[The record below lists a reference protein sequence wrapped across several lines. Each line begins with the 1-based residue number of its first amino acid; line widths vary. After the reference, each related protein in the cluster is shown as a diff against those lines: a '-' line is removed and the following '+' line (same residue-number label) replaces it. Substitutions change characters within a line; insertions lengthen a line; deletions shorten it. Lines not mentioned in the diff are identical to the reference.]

1 MRRTILMKFVSAAIT
16 LAAVLNVAAGEV
28 AAEALT
34 VRGKLARTVEAN
46 GWLITTD
53 GQKYLILNAQ
63 KFQGEAWFREGT
75 EVEAE
80 GETKP
85 GTMTIYQEGIPFE
98 ARSMRPQGGTAA
110 GRPAAEVTD
119 GRGLTRVSVT
129 GEATVQAQPDTANI
143 TIAVVTQNTSAS
155 EAQAEN
161 ASKTDAVVRAVKA
174 AAGAGAEVKTSGYS
188 LQPQYV
194 YKENQSPTITGYIAR
209 NSVVVTTG
217 ELTKV
222 GGVIDASVRAGA
234 NNVDNLS
241 FTLKRDRPA
250 RSQAL
255 TEATRDAMS
264 KAQTLAQAL
273 GGRVVR
279 IVEVQEAGAGRPPI
293 PLRQESVAF
302 ARVGAA
308 DTPTPIEVGE
318 LDIRSQVQLVA
329 EIDTKP

>member
-1 MRRTILMKFVSAAIT
+1 MRRLFLTVVASAVIS
-16 LAAVLNVAAGEV
+16 LAAVLSVAAREV

-34 VRGKLARTVEAN
+34 VRGKLARTVEAG

-53 GQKYLILNAQ
+53 KEKYLILNARR
-63 KFQGEAWFREGT
+63 FQSEAWFREGA
-75 EVEAE
+75 EVEAD

-85 GTMTIYQEGIPFE
+85 GTITIYQEGIPFE
-98 ARSMRPQGGTAA
+98 ARSMRPQGGGANKSA
-110 GRPAAEVTD
+110 D
-119 GRGLTRVSVT
+119 GADTKGLTRISVT
-129 GEATVQAQPDTANI
+129 GEATVQAQPDTAI
-143 TIAVVTQNTSAS
+143 VTIAVVTQNTSAS

-194 YKENQSPTITGYIAR
+194 YKENQSPTISGYIAR
-209 NSVVVTTG
+209 NSVVVTMG

-222 GGVIDASVRAGA
+222 GVVIDAGVRAGA
-234 NNVDNLS
+234 NNVDNLL
-241 FTLKRDRPA
+241 FTLRRDRPA

-255 TEATRDAMS
+255 TEATRDAVS

-279 IVEVQEAGAGRPPI
+279 VVEVQEGGAARPPI
-293 PLRQESVAF
+293 PLRQESF
-302 ARVGAA
+302 ALGRASGAA
-308 DTPTPIEVGE
+308 DVTTPIEVGA

-329 EIDTKP
+329 EIDIKP

>member
-1 MRRTILMKFVSAAIT
+1 MRRTILTTFASAVIT
-16 LAAVLNVAAGEV
+16 LAAVLGVAARAV
-28 AAEALT
+28 AAEALM

-63 KFQGEAWFREGT
+63 KFQGESWFREGA

-85 GTMTIYQEGIPFE
+85 GTMTIYQEGVPFE
-98 ARSMRPQGGTAA
+98 ARSMRPQGGGAA
-110 GRPAAEVTD
+110 GRPAEVTD
-119 GRGLTRVSVT
+119 GKGLTRVSVA

-194 YKENQSPTITGYIAR
+194 YKQNESPTISGYIAR

-217 ELTKV
+217 DLTKV
-222 GGVIDASVRAGA
+222 GGIIDASVRAGA

-279 IVEVQEAGAGRPPI
+279 VVEVQEGGPARPPI

-302 ARVGAA
+302 ARAGAA

-318 LDIRSQVQLVA
+318 LDIRSQVQLIA
-329 EIDTKP
+329 EITIAP

>member
-1 MRRTILMKFVSAAIT
+1 MKRLFLTMVASVVIPLVT
-16 LAAVLNVAAGEV
+16 VLNVAASEV

-46 GWLITTD
+46 GWLIATD
-53 GQKYLILNAQ
+53 KEKYLILNARR
-63 KFQGEAWFREGT
+63 FQSEAWFREGAA
-75 EVEAE
+75 VEAD

-85 GTMTIYQEGIPFE
+85 GTITIYQEGIPFE
-98 ARSMRPQGGTAA
+98 VRSMRPQGGGANKS
-110 GRPAAEVTD
+110 AEVND
-119 GRGLTRVSVT
+119 AKGLTRVSVT
-129 GEATVQAQPDTANI
+129 GEAMVQAQPDTAI
-143 TIAVVTQNTSAS
+143 VTIAVVTQNTNAS

-194 YKENQSPTITGYIAR
+194 YKENQSPTISGYVAR

-222 GGVIDASVRAGA
+222 GVVIDAGVRAGA

-241 FTLKRDRPA
+241 FTLRRDRPA
-250 RSQAL
+250 RNQAL
-255 TEATRDAMS
+255 TEATRDAVS

-279 IVEVQEAGAGRPPI
+279 VVEVQEGGAARPPI
-293 PLRQESVAF
+293 
-302 ARVGAA
+302 ARTYQAEFGRASSSA
-308 DTPTPIEVGE
+308 DATTPIEVGA

-329 EIDTKP
+329 EITTTP